1 MFCVQPSYEANGGLH
16 DDFSVFYNF
25 FLTNRSSFLII
36 DKLNDAAIAQS
47 VERILGK
54 DEVASSNLASSSKAS
69 EIFGFQRLTFLKRF
83 WGKKHRRVFDG
94 FSVLFDIFRTF
105 LTDKTGI

>member
-1 MFCVQPSYEANGGLH
+1 MFCVQPSYEVHGRLH
-16 DDFSVFYNF
+16 ADFSVFYNF

-54 DEVASSNLASSSKAS
+54 DEVASSNLASSSRKVLKPQWFWDFFFFCDLA
-69 EIFGFQRLTFLKRF
+69 LYHVFLHF
-83 WGKKHRRVFDG
+83 P
-94 FSVLFDIFRTF
+94 SN
-105 LTDKTGI
+105 

>member
-16 DDFSVFYNF
+16 ADFSVFYNF

-54 DEVASSNLASSSKAS
+54 DEVASSNLASSSNFPLHHFDA
-69 EIFGFQRLTFLKRF
+69 EDFL
-83 WGKKHRRVFDG
+83 
-94 FSVLFDIFRTF
+94 FSIA
-105 LTDKTGI
+105 

>member
-16 DDFSVFYNF
+16 ADFSVFYNF

-54 DEVASSNLASSSKAS
+54 DEVASSNLASSSKSLENA
-69 EIFGFQRLTFLKRF
+69 
-83 WGKKHRRVFDG
+83 W
-94 FSVLFDIFRTF
+94 FSRDFAYS
-105 LTDKTGI
+105 